1 MYLCLCLALTER
13 QVEEAARNGV
23 RSSRELYRVLD
34 AKPSCGKCVPY
45 VQQTLRRSVTNE
57 TASMRKASSVG

>member
-1 MYLCLCLALTER
+1 MYLCLCLALTDR
-13 QVEEAARNGV
+13 HVEEAARNGV

-45 VQQTLRRSVTNE
+45 VQQALRRSTRG
-57 TASMRKASSVG
+57 TAISMQKTSSAS